1 MDNSLKIG
9 NLGKPV
15 TSDLSTITIG
25 DERTSLEIA
34 QVDKGARIR
43 GDLEVTGNIKGSIT
57 ATDLTLDDIT
67 ADDITCHDIL
77 MRDGQLDIQHD
88 RSGVQSLFKVE
99 SGTEAGDGTY
109 TGAKIATDGNSLW
122 TCEGGLTFAM
132 TNNND
137 LNFDDVIIFE
147 NDGDRGAYISTD
159 CNITNTSTNTFY
171 GCKIDLDK
179 TGASTSNNSIFGIDL
194 DMDNTTATSGTNTMY
209 GIRNTPTLTHAADA
223 GSPSAYGLYQII
235 TGHTNGGAVGTGI
248 FNVVTG
254 SDTNRGF
261 HQRVDDTGI
270 DIILESSANASDEC
284 QISTVGNGAT
294 KIETI
299 DADASLAHFT
309 LDIDGDIILDSETGE
324 FIMKKA
330 GTEFS
335 SANSAYAGMI
345 LGMTKIQNQSS
356 TAGHNEINPDATLTV
371 MQTAQGTDVSITF
384 TAPPSGN
391 VEIVMTCCV
400 YASSKIIEFA
410 LSDNATYNEINQL
423 YTYDAG
429 VQSSDETDLNMATI
443 PWVVTGLTA
452 GNSYTY
458 YIAAAETVSGLSA
471 IRHGVF
477 RTTGTHY
484 PPIVVRAIAL
494 PTTITTGE

>member
-1 MDNSLKIG
+1 MDKTLKYNSESVGKEMRSVKVDDETLALRIG
-9 NLGKPV
+9 KDKVKVAGEFAVDGNIDNIK
-15 TSDLSTITIG
+15 T
-25 DERTSLEIA
+25 TSLRS
-34 QVDKGARIR
+34 G
-43 GDLEVTGNIKGSIT
+43 
-57 ATDLTLDDIT
+57 TDL
-67 ADDITCHDIL
+67 
-77 MRDGQLDIQHD
+77 R
-88 RSGVQSLFKVE
+88 VE
-99 SGTEAGDGTY
+99 SENKTTISAKEQIELEPYSPSYVDIKSLGTTTMRLSNGS
-109 TGAKIATDGNSLW
+109 TGHTFNELYSL
-122 TCEGGLTFAM
+122 
-132 TNNND
+132 
-137 LNFDDVIIFE
+137 
-147 NDGDRGAYISTD
+147 
-159 CNITNTSTNTFY
+159 TNTSDYF
-171 GCKIDLDK
+171 KI
-179 TGASTSNNSIFGIDL
+179 
-194 DMDNTTATSGTNTMY
+194 NTTT
-209 GIRNTPTLTHAADA
+209 
-223 GSPSAYGLYQII
+223 
-235 TGHTNGGAVGTGI
+235 
-248 FNVVTG
+248 
-254 SDTNRGF
+254 
-261 HQRVDDTGI
+261 
-270 DIILESSANASDEC
+270 
-284 QISTVGNGAT
+284 NGAT
-294 KIETI
+294 TMETV
-299 DADASLAHFT
+299 DADASSASFT
-309 LDIDGDIILDSETGE
+309 VNADGAISLNSGTGRDFTIDSGNDVVLDSNSGE

-335 SANSAYAGMI
+335 ATNSAYAGMI

-484 PPIVVRAIAL
+484 PPIVVKAIAL
-494 PTTITTGE
+494 PNTITTGE